1 MQFAPKE
8 KPSCNEQYQGLSS
21 PVPTLRRG
29 AAALTGKHPE
39 MPFTSQTTLVVTLID
54 TMCLQ
59 TVPLF
64 HWQETVR

>member
-8 KPSCNEQYQGLSS
+8 KPSCKEQYQGLSS
-21 PVPTLRRG
+21 PVPTPRRRG
-29 AAALTGKHPE
+29 AALTGKHPE
-39 MPFTSQTTLVVTLID
+39 MPFTSQTTLVVTLIV